1 MRRPPRSTRPDT
13 LLPFPTLFRSLRG
26 CDPKKLLVAA
36 AEALDLPR
44 RLAGKGARHAEL
56 AVDWPALMAFKRGF
70 TEPVPESREAS
81 FAELGIAGYHGRAR
95 LAGRDT
101 VAVGDDVLKARHIL
115 LAAGAAPMKLGI
127 AGEEHLATSDGFL
140 ELATLPR
147 PPALAGGE
155 RQSGGWG

>member
-101 VAVGDDVLKARHIL
+101 GAGGHDGLKARYIQQ
-115 LAAGAAPMKLGI
+115 AAAPAPVKTGI
-127 AGEEHLATSDGFL
+127 D
-140 ELATLPR
+140 
-147 PPALAGGE
+147 GGE
-155 RQSGGWG
+155 DRDRRGRYQERGRRKRER